1 MQRVRL
7 AFVAAL
13 SSLALASLPG
23 CAGTGTE
30 RSTGSI
36 VDDAAITAKVKTA
49 LIQEPSVSALDIDVN
64 TYRGVVQLSGFV
76 ETEAQADRAVETATD
91 VAGVRS
97 VENDMRVVPG
107 RR

>member
-1 MQRVRL
+1 MQRVKL
-7 AFVAAL
+7 AIVAVL
-13 SSLALASLPG
+13 SSLALAQLPG
-23 CAGTGTE
+23 CAGTAAE
-30 RSTGSI
+30 RSTGAI

-49 LIQEPSVSALDIDVN
+49 LIQEPAVSAMDINVN

-76 ETEAQADRAVETATD
+76 ETEAQANRAVETASN

-97 VENDMRVVPG
+97 VDNDMRVAPG